1 MDELVDVLAER
12 DDLAAELDDVRVAL
26 DLAAAELADAREV
39 TSLDEA
45 IIRALSS
52 MLAAG
57 G

>member
-1 MDELVDVLAER
+1 MCELMDVLAER

>member
-12 DDLAAELDDVRVAL
+12 DDFAAELDELKVAL
-26 DLAAAELADAREV
+26 DVTAAELAAAREV
-39 TSLDEA
+39 ASLDGV

-52 MLAAG
+52 MLAG